1 MRRSPRKNDQLSTIE
16 DVARLSGVS
25 TATVSRF
32 LNNPGVVAKA
42 TAQKVRT
49 AIAELNYVPNAIAGS
64 LASSKSQLIAIL
76 VPNLTSSIVEE
87 TIEALVDRL
96 TASGTVPFL
105 GITGMDPIRTN
116 DVLRAA
122 LSRRVTAVI
131 TTGLIPE
138 PARSLLRRSNTTV
151 IEVWGL
157 PPEPVDIAIGFSHIE
172 VGRALAHFAYERGY
186 RRPHLVT
193 ARGTRAQMRREG
205 FVKDWMELAGTE
217 PTEQEIAI
225 PSTYGE
231 GRGILDALSALPV
244 RPDIVVT
251 GSDFVAQG
259 LIAHALSRGL
269 RVPDD
274 LAVVG
279 FGDLRVAA
287 MVEPQI
293 TTVRIDGAKIAD
305 RAIEVIR
312 MRRNDQE
319 PESRRIDCGFEIIR
333 RESA

>member
-1 MRRSPRKNDQLSTIE
+1 MRRSSRKNDQLSTIE

-32 LNNPGVVAKA
+32 LNNPGVVAEA
-42 TAQKVRT
+42 TGKKVRA

-116 DVLRAA
+116 DVLTAA

-138 PARSLLRRSNTTV
+138 PARSLLRQSNTTV
-151 IEVWGL
+151 IEMWGL
-157 PPEPVDIAIGFSHIE
+157 PQEPLDIAIGFSHLE
-172 VGRALAHFAYERGY
+172 VGRALAHFSHERGY

-193 ARGTRAQMRREG
+193 AQGTRAHKRRQG
-205 FVKDWMELAGTE
+205 FVDDWMKLSGTM

-231 GRGILDALSALPV
+231 ARGILDAIAALPV
-244 RPDIVVT
+244 RPDLVVT

-259 LIAHALSRGL
+259 LIAYAHSQGM
-269 RVPDD
+269 RVPHD

-279 FGDLRVAA
+279 FGDVNIAA
-287 MVEPQI
+287 MVEPPI

-305 RAIEVIR
+305 RVIEVIR
-312 MRRNDQE
+312 LRGDDRE
-319 PESRRIDCGFEIIR
+319 PESRRIDCGFEIVR

>member
-1 MRRSPRKNDQLSTIE
+1 MRRSSRKNDQLSTIE

-32 LNNPGVVAKA
+32 LNHPNIVAKP
-42 TAQKVRT
+42 TAQKVRA
-49 AIAELNYVPNAIAGS
+49 AIAELKYVPNAIAGS

-87 TIEALVDRL
+87 TIEALVNRL

-105 GITGMDPIRTN
+105 GITGMDPVRTN
-116 DVLRAA
+116 DVLMAA

-138 PARSLLRRSNTTV
+138 PARGMLLQSNTSV
-151 IEVWGL
+151 IEMWGL
-157 PPEPVDIAIGFSHIE
+157 PPEPVDIAIGFSHLD
-172 VGRALAHFAYERGY
+172 VGRALAKFSYERGY

-193 ARGTRAQMRREG
+193 ARGTRAQLRRDG
-205 FVKDWMELAGTE
+205 FLEDWLKLGGAM

-225 PSTYGE
+225 PSTYDE
-231 GRGILDALSALPV
+231 GRRILDAISDLPT
-244 RPDIVVT
+244 RPDLVVT
-251 GSDFVAQG
+251 GSDFVAHG
-259 LIAHALSRGL
+259 LIAHAQRRGL
-269 RVPDD
+269 RVPED
-274 LAVVG
+274 LAVMG
-279 FGDLRVAA
+279 FGDVGIAA
-287 MVEPQI
+287 MIEPSI

-312 MRRNDQE
+312 TRDEDKE
-319 PESRRIDCGFEIIR
+319 PESRRIDCGFEIME